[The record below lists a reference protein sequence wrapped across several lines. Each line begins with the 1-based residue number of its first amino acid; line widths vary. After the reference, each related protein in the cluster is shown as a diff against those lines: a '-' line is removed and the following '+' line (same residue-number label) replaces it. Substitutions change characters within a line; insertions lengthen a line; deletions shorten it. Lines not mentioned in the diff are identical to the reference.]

1 MARLARVVAPGLP
14 HHVTQRGNY
23 RQDVFFSD
31 TDRHTYLT
39 WLKKYATIHRLRIA
53 GYCLMTNH
61 VHLIVVPEQEDSIAR
76 TLRRAH
82 ARYALY
88 VHAKRGHTG
97 HLWQNRYYST
107 VMDEAH
113 LAAAMRY
120 VETNP
125 IRAGLVDE
133 AMHYPWSSAAAHT
146 GGRDLADLL
155 DLSYWRTRYTCKA
168 WHAELCRPNPDELV
182 EQIRSKTNSGR
193 PLGGEDFVG
202 ELEQRLGRLLK
213 PSRRGRKR
221 KPHDSTLPNFAL
233 AAAEIRD

>member
-1 MARLARVVAPGLP
+1 MARFARVVAPDLP

-31 TDRHTYLT
+31 ADRQTYLT
-39 WLKKYATIHRLRIA
+39 WLKKYSTIHRLRIA

-61 VHLIVVPEQEDSIAR
+61 VHLIVVPEQADSIAR
-76 TLRRAH
+76 ALRRAH

-107 VMDEAH
+107 VMDETH

-125 IRAGLVDE
+125 IRAGMVED
-133 AMHYPWSSAAAHT
+133 ATHYRWASAAAHT
-146 GGRDLADLL
+146 GGLDVDNVL
-155 DLSYWRTRYTCKA
+155 DLPYWRARYTSA
-168 WHAELCRPNPDELV
+168 EWRAELQRPDSEEFA
-182 EQIRSKTNSGR
+182 EQIRANTNSGR
-193 PLGGEDFVG
+193 PLGAEDFIG
-202 ELEQRLGRLLK
+202 ALEQRLGRPLK
-213 PSRRGRKR
+213 PARRGRKR
-221 KPHDSTLPNFAL
+221 KSHHETLSEIAL
-233 AAAEIRD
+233 VATEIGD

>member
-1 MARLARVVAPGLP
+1 
-14 HHVTQRGNY
+14 
-23 RQDVFFSD
+23 VFFSD
-31 TDRHTYLT
+31 ADRHTYLT

-61 VHLIVVPEQEDSIAR
+61 VHLIVVPEQEDSVAR

-97 HLWQNRYYST
+97 HLWQNRYYSI
-107 VMDEAH
+107 VMDETH

-125 IRAGLVDE
+125 IRAGLVDD
-133 AMHYPWSSAAAHT
+133 AVRYQWSSAAAHT
-146 GGRDLADLL
+146 GSRDVAGIL
-155 DLSYWRTRYTCKA
+155 DLGYWRARYTCPE
-168 WHAELCRPNPDELV
+168 WRAELCRPDPEELV
-182 EQIRSKTNSGR
+182 EQIRSNTNSGR

-202 ELEQRLGRLLK
+202 ALEHRLGRPLK
-213 PSRRGRKR
+213 PGRRDR
-221 KPHDSTLPNFAL
+221 KPKSHHSTIPKIAI
-233 AAAEIRD
+233 AAEIGD